1 MNYNI
6 CIDFGTCNSVVS
18 YVEDNVLKQIS
29 DDMTGDVLI
38 PSTLYFTSSNIK
50 INTCITE
57 LEPET
62 DYLIGNVAT
71 TQANSNRD
79 LEYYFFHGV
88 PPKNG
93 QLPWKI

>member
-38 PSTLYFTSSNIK
+38 PSTLYF
-50 INTCITE
+50 
-57 LEPET
+57 
-62 DYLIGNVAT
+62 
-71 TQANSNRD
+71 
-79 LEYYFFHGV
+79 
-88 PPKNG
+88 
-93 QLPWKI
+93 